1 MDNELLKQ
9 NFKEAVKFLKDNR
22 LNIGIT
28 EDCLDYEYDMDIS
41 DETLITIYPN
51 DEDETEFI
59 SVKDFINIYKSLN
72 EYTMDEEG
80 TIWGENKVFFLLDA
94 INNKTLFNLDN
105 LLKSFKLN
113 LILEDK
119 SYNFKFMDP
128 YDPIYLILSCKEGII
143 YDRRNIILNI
153 TSNLAIERNVIN
165 KLLNALIFE
174 LSSSYNLKLE
184 KYFIGYKEDEEEN
197 KINFDKISPLL
208 TNNGTDAAIQIYNKA
223 ISVDDIDYKILC
235 FVKVLEYIAPTVV
248 KEALNEDVIQKLSS
262 LEKSSLNAKYVSELQ
277 ALFKRYN
284 KYDEKDS
291 ELIRFT
297 IFKVVNFDEIK
308 DILPKFICGNF
319 KSIENRKN
327 EILGNL
333 AKTISNTR
341 NQIAHAKANYQM
353 KGNECPEEEKE
364 KLIEILTIIARQCI
378 RWFDRQPDYKK
389 VL

>member
-28 EDCLDYEYDMDIS
+28 EECFDYEDDMDIS
-41 DETLITIYPN
+41 DETLITIYPD
-51 DEDETEFI
+51 DEDETKFI
-59 SVKDFINIYKSLN
+59 SIKDFINIYKSLN
-72 EYTMDEEG
+72 EYTMDEDG
-80 TIWGENKVFFLLDA
+80 TIWGKNKVFFLLGA
-94 INNKTLFNLDN
+94 IDNKTLFNLDN

-128 YDPIYLILSCKEGII
+128 YDPIYLILNCEEGIF
-143 YDRRNIILNI
+143 YDRRNIVLNI
-153 TSNLAIERNVIN
+153 TSNSVIERNIIN

-184 KYFIGYKEDEEEN
+184 KYFIDYIEDEEEN
-197 KINFDKISPLL
+197 KINFDKIFPLL
-208 TNNGTDAAIQIYNKA
+208 VNNGTDAAIQIYNKA

-248 KEALNEDVIQKLSS
+248 KEALNEDVIRKLSS
-262 LEKSSLNAKYVSELQ
+262 PRALSPNAKYISELQ
-277 ALFKRYN
+277 DLFKKYN
-284 KYDEKDS
+284 RYDEKDS
-291 ELIRFT
+291 ELIKLTVFT
-297 IFKVVNFDEIK
+297 VVNFDEIK

-319 KSIENRKN
+319 KLIENRKK

-333 AKTISNTR
+333 AKTISDTR

-364 KLIEILTIIARQCI
+364 QLIEILTIIARQCI

>member
-28 EDCLDYEYDMDIS
+28 EDCLDYEYDMDIR

-72 EYTMDEEG
+72 EYTIDEEG

-174 LSSSYNLKLE
+174 LFSSYNLKLE
-184 KYFIGYKEDEEEN
+184 KYFFCYKEDEEES
-197 KINFDKISPLL
+197 KINFDKISSLL

-277 ALFKRYN
+277 ALFKKYN